1 MKRYIA
7 ITPARDEQE
16 LLPHLIASM
25 AAQSWLPE
33 RWIIIDDGS
42 ADRTAGIVDDAART
56 YPWIEARHLPRNR
69 TRAPGGEG
77 VIAEFIPLE
86 TCKQYDFVMRLDA
99 DVSFD
104 SDFAA
109 ALRDEF
115 VLDPSL
121 GIASPTLWEPERRAE
136 TPAPLKGMEADPPSE
151 EWQEVRQ
158 PEYHTRGPA
167 KLYSIEC
174 FAAIGDLDPD
184 VGWDTLDE
192 ARAMVRG
199 FRTRSFR
206 NIIAKHHRPQGEASG
221 WKARMT
227 AGLAAY
233 RVGYSPLFMIARAA
247 RHTFSPPAP
256 FAGALMLAGYASGY
270 LRGEKRCA
278 EPEVV
283 QFIRRQQHRR
293 LLLQESVW
301 R

>member
-25 AAQSWLPE
+25 AAQSWLPD

-42 ADRTAGIVDDAART
+42 ADNTYAIVESAART
-56 YPWIEARHLPRNR
+56 YKWIEPHHLPRDR
-69 TRAPGGEG
+69 ARAPGGEG
-77 VIAEFIPLE
+77 VIAEYLPHDI
-86 TCKQYDFVMRLDA
+86 CKDYDFVMRLDA

-121 GIASPTLWEPERRAE
+121 GIASPTLWEPDE
-136 TPAPLKGMEADPPSE
+136 KC
-151 EWQEVRQ
+151 EWHEVRQ

-167 KLYSIEC
+167 KIYSIEC
-174 FAAIGDLDPD
+174 FTAIGVLDPD

-199 FRTRSFR
+199 YRTRSFR
-206 NIIAKHHRPQGEASG
+206 NIVAKHHRPQGTASG

-233 RVGYSPLFMIARAA
+233 RVGYSPLFMLARAA
-247 RHTFSPPAP
+247 RHTFSQPAP
-256 FAGALMLAGYASGY
+256 LAGALMLAGYVNGY
-270 LRGEKRCA
+270 LRGERRCA

-283 QFIRRQQHRR
+283 EFIRREQHRR
-293 LLLQESVW
+293 LLLQESLW

>member
-1 MKRYIA
+1 MSRYIA
-7 ITPARDEQE
+7 ITPARDEQD

-25 AAQSWLPE
+25 ASQSWTAD

-42 ADRTAGIVDDAART
+42 ADDTAAIADEAAAQ
-56 YPWIEARHLPRNR
+56 YPWIEVFHLPRER
-69 TRAPGGEG
+69 SRKPGGEG
-77 VIAEFIPLE
+77 VTAQFMPIEI
-86 TCKQYDFVMRLDA
+86 CKQYDFVMRLDA

-121 GIASPTLWEPERRAE
+121 GIVSPTLYEPA
-136 TPAPLKGMEADPPSE
+136 ADGT
-151 EWQEVRQ
+151 WQEVRQ

-174 FAAIGDLDPD
+174 FAAIGALDPD

-192 ARAMVRG
+192 ARAMVKG
-199 FRTRSFR
+199 YRTRSFR
-206 NIIAKHHRPQGEASG
+206 HITARHHRPQGTASG
-221 WKARMT
+221 WKSRVA
-227 AGLAAY
+227 AGFAAY
-233 RVGYSPLFMIARAA
+233 RVGYSPAFMIARAA
-247 RHTFSPPAP
+247 RHTVSEPVP
-256 FAGALMLAGYASGY
+256 FAGALMLAGYIKGY
-270 LRGEKRCA
+270 LRGEPRCA

-283 QFIRRQQHRR
+283 AFIRRQQRRR
-293 LLLQESVW
+293 LLLQESQW

>member
-25 AAQSWLPE
+25 AAQTWLPDC
-33 RWIIIDDGS
+33 WIIIDDGS
-42 ADRTAGIVDDAART
+42 ADNTVAIVDNAART
-56 YPWIEARHLPRNR
+56 YPWIEPHHLPRNR
-69 TRAPGGEG
+69 SRAPGGEG
-77 VIAEFIPLE
+77 VVAEYLPLE
-86 TCKQYDFVMRLDA
+86 TCQQYDFVMRLDA
-99 DVSFD
+99 DVSFG
-104 SDFAA
+104 SDLAA

-115 VLDPSL
+115 ALDPNL
-121 GIASPTLWEPERRAE
+121 GIASPTLWEPDGAE
-136 TPAPLKGMEADPPSE
+136 
-151 EWQEVRQ
+151 WHEVRQ

-174 FAAIGDLDPD
+174 FTAIGVLDPD

-192 ARAMVRG
+192 ARAMLRG

-206 NIIAKHHRPQGEASG
+206 HITARHHRPQGAASG

-227 AGLAAY
+227 AGRAAY
-233 RVGYSPLFMIARAA
+233 RVGYSPLFMLARAA
-247 RHTFSPPAP
+247 RHTFSQPAP
-256 FAGALMLAGYASGY
+256 FAGALMLAGYVNGY
-270 LRGEKRCA
+270 LRGEQRCA

-283 QFIRRQQHRR
+283 KFIRRQQHRR
-293 LLLQESVW
+293 LLRQESLW

>member
-1 MKRYIA
+1 MSRYIA

-16 LLPHLIASM
+16 LLPNLIASM
-25 AAQSWLPE
+25 TAQTWIAD

-42 ADRTAGIVDDAART
+42 ADDTARIADEAAQK
-56 YPWIEARHLPRNR
+56 YPWIEVHHLPRDR
-69 TRAPGGEG
+69 PRKPGGEG
-77 VIAEFIPLE
+77 VIAEFLPHEL
-86 TCKQYDFVMRLDA
+86 CRQYDFVMRLDA

-115 VLDPSL
+115 ALDPSL
-121 GIASPTLWEPERRAE
+121 GIVSPTLYEPIGDG
-136 TPAPLKGMEADPPSE
+136 T
-151 EWQEVRQ
+151 WHEVRQ

-174 FAAIGDLDPD
+174 FVAIGVLDAD

-192 ARAMVRG
+192 ARAMVKG
-199 FRTRSFR
+199 YRTRSFR
-206 NIIAKHHRPQGEASG
+206 NITAKHHRPQGAASG
-221 WKARMT
+221 WKARVA
-227 AGLAAY
+227 AGFASY

-247 RHTFSPPAP
+247 RHSVSQPAP
-256 FAGALMLAGYASGY
+256 FAGALMLAGYFKGY
-270 LRGEKRCA
+270 LRGEPRCA

-283 QFIRRQQHRR
+283 AFIRRQQRRR
-293 LLLQESVW
+293 LLLQESLW